1 MTVSATASPELAP
14 EPGQDLHAEPGD
26 ILITG
31 NTGATALPRVGTI
44 TRVSPG
50 GSPPYLVHWHAGD
63 YESRIWP
70 APGAHVRKRDRPAA
84 RS

>member
-1 MTVSATASPELAP
+1 VTVSATASQNLPSD
-14 EPGQDLHAEPGD
+14 PGQDLRAEPGD
-26 ILITG
+26 ILIVDAA
-31 NTGATALPRVGTI
+31 GATALPRAGTI
-44 TRVSPG
+44 TSVSPG

-70 APGAHVRKRDRPAA
+70 VPGTRVLKRDRPAA